1 MVDDGF
7 VWLAEPVVYDGAGL
21 ALNDADAGR
30 FLAVLWQRLRSVE
43 YDLAHHL
50 AVDGIYPR
58 VLSLVWESE
67 VDSETG

>member
-30 FLAVLWQRLRSVE
+30 FLAVLRQRLRSVE
-43 YDLAHHL
+43 
-50 AVDGIYPR
+50 
-58 VLSLVWESE
+58 
-67 VDSETG
+67 